1 MTDAVARHGLA
12 HSGPVSAS
20 SDARSGHCRPPHKA
34 ALIGR
39 LRDSIRRI
47 ERHTPHLDAKAA
59 ARLGEG
65 DATPFSSALPAWRF
79 GDQSI
84 DALLPLGLATDGLH
98 EVKAACRQPAAG
110 ASAGE
115 WMTALGFAARLAARR
130 IETGSDPAGGAAGG
144 FIAWCWPRAL
154 AAEFGR
160 PSAAG
165 FARLGLDPARLL
177 IIETAR
183 PADALDALEESLKA
197 SSLVLAIGVLDCLQP
212 TPARRLSLAAG
223 EAQTPCLLVTHPGA
237 EAAPATATRWRV
249 AQAPSAPHPFDPRA
263 PGNARLSLS
272 LERCRA
278 RPECVARPP
287 LLVEWCDETRR
298 FSLAAVVADHP
309 AQARGAGIGAARSA
323 VRAG

>member
-1 MTDAVARHGLA
+1 MTDAAPRRDLA
-12 HSGPVSAS
+12 HSAPVSAATAAS
-20 SDARSGHCRPPHKA
+20 NPCRPPPHKA

-47 ERHTPHLDAKAA
+47 ERHAPRFDARAA
-59 ARLGEG
+59 PRPAEA
-65 DATPFSSALPAWRF
+65 DAASRPSAPPAWRL
-79 GDQSI
+79 GDQSL
-84 DALLPLGLATDGLH
+84 DALLPFGLATDGLH
-98 EVKAACRQPAAG
+98 EVKAAGRQPAAG

-115 WMTALGFAARLAARR
+115 WMAALGFAARLAARR
-130 IETGSDPAGGAAGG
+130 IETGSDPGGGAGGG

-183 PADALDALEESLKA
+183 PADALDALEECLRA
-197 SSLVLAIGVLDCLQP
+197 SSLALVIGALDCLQP

-223 EAQTPCLLVTHPGA
+223 EARTPCLLVTHPGA
-237 EAAPATATRWRV
+237 AAAPATATRWRV
-249 AQAPSAPHPFDPRA
+249 APAPSAAHPFDSRA
-263 PGNARLSLS
+263 SGNARLSLS

-278 RPECVARPP
+278 RPECAARPP